1 VPETRRFGSR
11 GEVPESA
18 TATVKQPAAQRP
30 GPTPNGNEKPAS
42 NPNAQGNP
50 HEARTATSPSVV
62 SPVQGGR
69 SKPSTPP
76 PPSVPASAPAQ
87 VASGIVERYRG
98 QPEPGTMPK
107 TVMDLREAGNA
118 DSPQPSGAA
127 AHGLPDWG
135 AVGDARR
142 TVMMAPAARESPIA
156 QVLEPPKIE
165 VVQHE
170 MPDDG
175 PLDRRLV
182 LVRDPDSARAAAF
195 RVLRHHILERGQP
208 KVVAVSSPHD
218 RDGKTTC
225 AVNLA
230 LAMAEC
236 GRGRVLL
243 IDGNLRRPELAGVF
257 RFVPPWCFAE
267 QLQVHREQPLLPWG
281 VVEVRNLWLHVAAI
295 NPRRDAGKVRDAPS
309 FGIALE
315 RLRLGAY
322 DHIVI
327 DCPAV
332 LGTADVNL
340 IQDAADG
347 VLLVARRRHTTVR
360 EVRRAIEQLTPT
372 KVLGTA
378 LMG

>member
-1 VPETRRFGSR
+1 MPDTRRFGTR
-11 GEVPESA
+11 GEAPESA
-18 TATVKQPAAQRP
+18 TATVKQAASPRP
-30 GPTPNGNEKPAS
+30 GTSSSPPA
-42 NPNAQGNP
+42 PA
-50 HEARTATSPSVV
+50 SPSVV
-62 SPVQGGR
+62 SPVQARPR
-69 SKPSTPP
+69 SPTPP
-76 PPSVPASAPAQ
+76 APVVGTVRTQESTAMPKRVIDVPDVTSIEPADPRISDWG
-87 VASGIVERYRG
+87 AAGDAR
-98 QPEPGTMPK
+98 K
-107 TVMDLREAGNA
+107 TVMMTA
-118 DSPQPSGAA
+118 SS
-127 AHGLPDWG
+127 
-135 AVGDARR
+135 
-142 TVMMAPAARESPIA
+142 RESPIA
-156 QVLEPPKIE
+156 QALEPPKIE

-182 LVRDPDSARAAAF
+182 LVRDSDSARAAAF

-208 KVVAVSSPHD
+208 KVVAVSSAND
-218 RDGKTTC
+218 REGKTTT

-281 VVEVRNLWLHVAAI
+281 VVEVRSMWLHVAAV
-295 NPRRDAGKVRDAPS
+295 NPRRDPSKVRDAPS

-315 RLRLGAY
+315 RLRLAPY

-332 LGTADVNL
+332 LGNADVNL

-347 VLLVARRRHTTVR
+347 VLLVARRKSSTVR
-360 EVRRAIEQLTPT
+360 DIRRAVEQLSPT

-378 LMG
+378 LLE